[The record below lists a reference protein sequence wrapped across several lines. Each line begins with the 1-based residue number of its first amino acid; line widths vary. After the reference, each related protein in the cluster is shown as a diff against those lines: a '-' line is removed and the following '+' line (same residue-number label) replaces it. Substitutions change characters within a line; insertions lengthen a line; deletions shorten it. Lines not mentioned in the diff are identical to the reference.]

1 MLSFSLISWLIYIF
15 IWKTEEIDENG
26 RVKHP
31 NDSDSDSDAS
41 EGNIS
46 LDLASSHSSDEDDDD
61 DDNLPSW
68 DKQLTKNKI
77 VGKFYWYY
85 EMKTIKLLYWI
96 DIEVSVPVC

>member
-1 MLSFSLISWLIYIF
+1 MFVLKWHAFFFSYFMTNLYFYLK
-15 IWKTEEIDENG
+15 KTEEIDENG

-61 DDNLPSW
+61 DDDNLSSW
-68 DKQLTKNKI
+68 DKQLPKNKV
-77 VGKFYWYY
+77 VGKF
-85 EMKTIKLLYWI
+85 LLI
-96 DIEVSVPVC
+96 TKK